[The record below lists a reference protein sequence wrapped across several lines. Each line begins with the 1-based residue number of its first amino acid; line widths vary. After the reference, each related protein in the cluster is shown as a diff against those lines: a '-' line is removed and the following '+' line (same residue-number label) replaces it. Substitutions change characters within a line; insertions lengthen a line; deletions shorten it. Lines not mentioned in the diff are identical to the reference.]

1 MKRRLN
7 QSVFLDGDWCW
18 DAHPFLVNLGTKEMV
33 MDNICHILNKFIY
46 CRAYEHIVLDTE
58 DCQVRAISLVFS
70 RKALAEQL
78 RRDIR
83 RGVC

>member
-1 MKRRLN
+1 
-7 QSVFLDGDWCW
+7 
-18 DAHPFLVNLGTKEMV
+18 

-70 RKALAEQL
+70 RKALAERL

-83 RGVC
+83 WGVR